1 MMGIKVRVFFW
12 MDKIEVFG
20 KALNK
25 PKVLSGSSAP
35 IPEPFGGIPS
45 GVFAVFAVVILTL
58 ALASYT
64 PEDEESFTPNGLT
77 SSQSSYL
84 ENILSDRS
92 RSSPTL
98 SSYDTCGFLEMDLKE
113 HLKEEMR
120 VTLGTNSY
128 YYGGGWIEDDIM
140 FVDDAVMEMDGATSA
155 VDLTPPQEY
164 LLKNSPG
171 SGQGVDF
178 SGTNN
183 QEQGVDEADFVKTDG
198 SFVYMINKGYSDY
211 GIYPSGKLHILD
223 IPEVG
228 NISYLSNIS
237 IEGRPTEMLLVD
249 DKAVVYSNVQI
260 YSYYEEKHPLD
271 DVVKKERKAP
281 ISIDSSK
288 ESEDIIMDYDYGHY
302 YRTTSFTKL
311 TVLDLTNRSS
321 PQISKELYIEGG
333 YQTARESEGTVRMV
347 SYGWMEIDGL
357 KTWLDFSDYR
367 TYWELDWD
375 SSKREQIWMEVMNE
389 TIEYNDRVIDQTPL
403 DDLLPRIY
411 EKSGDNITIH
421 KYTESGDGNCQNF
434 ATASDSTGQGITS
447 IMTLDLLEENF
458 SFNADHIL
466 SNWATVYAS
475 GDVMIMA
482 EASQSSWWFWGEEES
497 NYQEMTNLHVF
508 DISNPGQTDYIA
520 SGRINGTIQDQF
532 SLSEHD
538 GNIRVCSTTGQWGR
552 WWMDN
557 PEPMLSHVFVLG
569 LNADK
574 TEYEVIGKV
583 GDIAPDESIWSAR
596 FVGDKAYIVTF
607 RNIDPLWT
615 IDLSEPTNPRVI
627 GELKVPGVSTYI
639 HPVGDT
645 HILTIGIAGDDDGL
659 DWGVTQISFFDVS
672 DFSNP
677 ILESS
682 LKLNPAPNGENGWSY
697 SYSEATYEHKA
708 FQYWEDDGLLAIPMS
723 TSRWYQ
729 DTVEEDG
736 KMYHYHGYEYISK
749 LMLINA
755 TPGKSLEIYN
765 ENIDHSSYYGS
776 RYSWDSPDIKRSIF
790 MGGGDYIYAISE
802 KAVTAHNVATMEKT
816 GFTELPSNNKP
827 VYEPYYYYEEI
838 EEESSEKEDSEDS
851 GSTEEGE
858 GEAPPEDESS

>member
-1 MMGIKVRVFFW
+1 

-20 KALNK
+20 KSLNK
-25 PKVLSGSSAP
+25 PRGLSGGDVP

-45 GVFAVFAVVILTL
+45 GVFAIFAVVILTL
-58 ALASYT
+58 SIATYM
-64 PEDEESFTPNGLT
+64 PEEDQQNNYSSTLT
-77 SSQSSYL
+77 SSQSTYL

-98 SSYDTCGFLEMDLKE
+98 SPYDTCGFLEMDLKE

-120 VTLGTNSY
+120 VTLGTG
-128 YYGGGWIEDDIM
+128 YYGGGGWFI
-140 FVDDAVMEMDGATSA
+140 DDAIMVEDAVIEMDGASPTADS
-155 VDLTPPQEY
+155 VPNSGGSP
-164 LLKNSPG
+164 KNYPG
-171 SGQGVDF
+171 GEQGVDF

-198 SFVYMINKGYSDY
+198 SFVYMLNKGYSDY

-223 IPEVG
+223 IPEAG

-260 YSYYEEKHPLD
+260 YSYYDEKHILD
-271 DVVKKERKAP
+271 DVVKEERKA
-281 ISIDSSK
+281 SNSVGSTQSSTESDEGIDSSDDF
-288 ESEDIIMDYDYGHY
+288 EEIFDYGYY

-311 TVLDLTNRSS
+311 TVLDLTNRSL
-321 PQISKELYIEGG
+321 PEVSKELYIEGS
-333 YQTARESEGTVRMV
+333 YQTAREFEGTIRMV

-357 KTWLDFSDYR
+357 KTWLDFSDYK
-367 TYWELDWD
+367 TYWDLDWD
-375 SSKREQIWMEVMNE
+375 SPKKEQIWMEVMNE
-389 TIEYNDRVIDQTPL
+389 TIEYNDKVIDQTPL
-403 DDLLPRIY
+403 DNLLPRIH
-411 EKSGDNITIH
+411 EKSGEEIITH
-421 KYTESGDGNCQNF
+421 KYTESEEGNCQNF
-434 ATASDSTGQGITS
+434 AAASDSTGQGITS
-447 IMTLDLLEENF
+447 IMTLNLLEENF

-475 GDVMIMA
+475 GNVMVMA
-482 EASQSSWWFWGEEES
+482 EASQSSWWFWGDEES
-497 NYQEMTNLHVF
+497 DFQEMTNLHVF

-532 SLSEHD
+532 SLSEHN

-552 WWMDN
+552 WWMND

-569 LNADK
+569 LNADE

-596 FVGDKAYIVTF
+596 FIGDKAYIVTF

-615 IDLSEPTNPRVI
+615 VDLSEPTNPRII
-627 GELKVPGVSTYI
+627 GELKIPGVSTYI

-645 HILTIGIAGDDDGL
+645 HLLTIGIAGDDEGL

-677 ILESS
+677 ILESE
-682 LKLNPAPNGENGWSY
+682 LKLNPAPNEDNGWSY
-697 SYSEATYEHKA
+697 SHSEATYEHKA
-708 FQYWEDDGLLAIPMS
+708 FQYWESDGLLAIPLS
-723 TSRWYQ
+723 TNRW
-729 DTVEEDG
+729 VENSVIEDG
-736 KMYHYHGYEYISK
+736 KTYNYYGYEYVSK

-755 TPGKSLEIYN
+755 TPEKPLEIYN
-765 ENIDHSSYYGS
+765 DNIDHSSYYGS
-776 RYSWDSPDIKRSIF
+776 RFSWDTPSIKRSIF

-802 KAVTAHNVATMEKT
+802 KAITAHNVLTMAKS
-816 GFTELPSNNKP
+816 GSVELPSDKKP
-827 VYEPYYYYEEI
+827 IYNHYFI
-838 EEESSEKEDSEDS
+838 EEEPEASP
-851 GSTEEGE
+851 TEE
-858 GEAPPEDESS
+858 SS

>member
-1 MMGIKVRVFFW
+1 
-12 MDKIEVFG
+12 
-20 KALNK
+20 
-25 PKVLSGSSAP
+25 
-35 IPEPFGGIPS
+35 
-45 GVFAVFAVVILTL
+45 
-58 ALASYT
+58 
-64 PEDEESFTPNGLT
+64 
-77 SSQSSYL
+77 
-84 ENILSDRS
+84 
-92 RSSPTL
+92 
-98 SSYDTCGFLEMDLKE
+98 
-113 HLKEEMR
+113 
-120 VTLGTNSY
+120 
-128 YYGGGWIEDDIM
+128 
-140 FVDDAVMEMDGATSA
+140 
-155 VDLTPPQEY
+155 
-164 LLKNSPG
+164 
-171 SGQGVDF
+171 
-178 SGTNN
+178 
-183 QEQGVDEADFVKTDG
+183 
-198 SFVYMINKGYSDY
+198 
-211 GIYPSGKLHILD
+211 
-223 IPEVG
+223 
-228 NISYLSNIS
+228 
-237 IEGRPTEMLLVD
+237 
-249 DKAVVYSNVQI
+249 
-260 YSYYEEKHPLD
+260 
-271 DVVKKERKAP
+271 
-281 ISIDSSK
+281 
-288 ESEDIIMDYDYGHY
+288 
-302 YRTTSFTKL
+302 
-311 TVLDLTNRSS
+311 
-321 PQISKELYIEGG
+321 
-333 YQTARESEGTVRMV
+333 MV

-389 TIEYNDRVIDQTPL
+389 TIDYNDKVIDQTPL

-645 HILTIGIAGDDDGL
+645 HLLTIGIAGDDDGL

-697 SYSEATYEHKA
+697 SHSEATYEHKA
-708 FQYWEDDGLLAIPMS
+708 FQYWEGDGLLAIPMS
-723 TSRWYQ
+723 SSRWYQ
-729 DTVEEDG
+729 EMVEEDG
-736 KMYHYHGYEYISK
+736 KTYHYYGYEYISK

-755 TPGKSLEIYN
+755 TPGKSLEIYS

-838 EEESSEKEDSEDS
+838 EEESSEKEDSD
-851 GSTEEGE
+851 STEEGE
-858 GEAPPEDESS
+858 GEAPPEEESSQ

>member
-1 MMGIKVRVFFW
+1 MMEIRVRVFFW

-20 KALNK
+20 KALNM
-25 PKVLSGSSAP
+25 PKGLSGSSTP

-64 PEDEESFTPNGLT
+64 PDDEESFTPNGLT
-77 SSQSSYL
+77 LSQSSYL

-92 RSSPTL
+92 RSSPAL

-120 VTLGTNSY
+120 VNLGTGSY
-128 YYGGGWIEDDIM
+128 YYGGSWLEDDMIM
-140 FVDDAVMEMDGATSA
+140 VDDAVMEMDGATSTT
-155 VDLTPPQEY
+155 DSTPSSGGSP
-164 LLKNSPG
+164 KNSPG
-171 SGQGVDF
+171 AEQGVDF

-211 GIYPSGKLHILD
+211 GRYPSGKLHILV
-223 IPEVG
+223 IPEAG
-228 NISYLSNIS
+228 NISYLTNIS

-249 DKAVVYSNVQI
+249 DTAVVYSNVQI

-271 DVVKKERKAP
+271 DVVKKKRKAP
-281 ISIDSSK
+281 ISTDSSE
-288 ESEDIIMDYDYGHY
+288 ESEDIIMDYDFGYY

-333 YQTARESEGTVRMV
+333 YQTARESGGTVRMV

-357 KTWLDFSDYR
+357 KTWLDFSDYG

-389 TIEYNDRVIDQTPL
+389 TIEYNDKVIDQTPL

-411 EKSGDNITIH
+411 EKSGDNITTH

-434 ATASDSTGQGITS
+434 AAASDSTGQGITS

-475 GDVMIMA
+475 GDVMVMA

-569 LNADK
+569 LNADE
-574 TEYEVIGKV
+574 TEYQVIGKV

-596 FVGDKAYIVTF
+596 FIGDKAYIVTF

-615 IDLSEPTNPRVI
+615 IDLSEPTNPRII
-627 GELKVPGVSTYI
+627 GELKIPGVSTYI

-645 HILTIGIAGDDDGL
+645 HLLTIGIAGDDEGL

-677 ILESS
+677 ILESE

-697 SYSEATYEHKA
+697 SHSEATYEHKA
-708 FQYWEDDGLLAIPMS
+708 FQYWESDGLLAIPMS
-723 TSRWYQ
+723 TSRWFENSI
-729 DTVEEDG
+729 TEGG
-736 KMYHYHGYEYISK
+736 KEYNYYGYEYVSK

-755 TPGKSLEIYN
+755 TPEQPLEIYN

-802 KAVTAHNVATMEKT
+802 KAITAHNVATMEKT
-816 GFTELPSNNKP
+816 GSAELPSDKKP
-827 VYEPYYYYEEI
+827 IYEQYYYYEEI
-838 EEESSEKEDSEDS
+838 EEET
-851 GSTEEGE
+851 TEREE
-858 GEAPPEDESS
+858 TNS

>member
-1 MMGIKVRVFFW
+1 
-12 MDKIEVFG
+12 MDKIDVFG
-20 KALNK
+20 KSLNK
-25 PKVLSGSSAP
+25 PKGLSGSSLP

-45 GVFAVFAVVILTL
+45 GIFAIFAVVILTL
-58 ALASYT
+58 SVATYM
-64 PEDEESFTPNGLT
+64 PGNDEENLAPNGLT

-120 VTLGTNSY
+120 VNLGTGSY
-128 YYGGGWIEDDIM
+128 YYGGGWFEEDM
-140 FVDDAVMEMDGATSA
+140 VMVDDAVMEMDGATSTA
-155 VDLTPPQEY
+155 DSAPSSGGSP
-164 LLKNSPG
+164 KNSPG
-171 SGQGVDF
+171 GEQGVDF

-211 GIYPSGKLHILD
+211 GRYPSGKLHILD
-223 IPEVG
+223 IPEDG

-260 YSYYEEKHPLD
+260 YSYYEDKHILD
-271 DVVKKERKAP
+271 DVVKMERKAP
-281 ISIDSSK
+281 TNIDSSTDSSDEDSSK
-288 ESEDIIMDYDYGHY
+288 ESEDTIIDYDYGHY

-311 TVLDLTNRSS
+311 TVLDLTNRSL
-321 PQISKELYIEGG
+321 PQITKELYIEGN
-333 YQTARESEGTVRMV
+333 YQTARESGGTVRMV

-389 TIEYNDRVIDQTPL
+389 TIEYNDKVIDQTPL
-403 DDLLPRIY
+403 DNLLPRIH
-411 EKSGDNITIH
+411 EKFENNITTH

-434 ATASDSTGQGITS
+434 ASASDSTGQGITS
-447 IMTLDLLEENF
+447 VMTLDLLEENF

-475 GDVMIMA
+475 GDVMVMA
-482 EASQSSWWFWGEEES
+482 EASQSSWWFWGDDES
-497 NYQEMTNLHVF
+497 DYQEMTNLHVF

-532 SLSEHD
+532 SLSEHN

-552 WWMDN
+552 WWMDD

-569 LNADK
+569 LNTDE

-596 FVGDKAYIVTF
+596 FIGDKAYIVTF

-615 IDLSEPTNPRVI
+615 IDLSEPTDPKII
-627 GELKVPGVSTYI
+627 GELKIPGVSTYI

-645 HILTIGIAGDDDGL
+645 HLLTIGIAGDDDGL

-677 ILESS
+677 ILESE

-697 SYSEATYEHKA
+697 SHSEATYEHKA
-708 FQYWEDDGLLAIPMS
+708 FQYWESDGLLAIPMS
-723 TSRWYQ
+723 TSRW
-729 DTVEEDG
+729 VENSIMEDG
-736 KMYHYHGYEYISK
+736 KEYNYYGYEYVSK

-755 TPGKSLEIYN
+755 TPNQPLEIYN
-765 ENIDHSSYYGS
+765 ENIDHSSYYES
-776 RYSWDSPDIKRSIF
+776 RYSWDSPDIKRSMF

-802 KAVTAHNVATMEKT
+802 KAITAHNVATMEKT
-816 GFTELPSNNKP
+816 GSVELPSDKKP
-827 VYEPYYYYEEI
+827 TYEPYYYYEEEI
-838 EEESSEKEDSEDS
+838 EEEATEKEETDSS
-851 GSTEEGE
+851 NEGE
-858 GEAPPEDESS
+858 GEAPPEDS

>member
-1 MMGIKVRVFFW
+1 

-20 KALNK
+20 KSLNK
-25 PKVLSGSSAP
+25 PRGLSGGDVP

-45 GVFAVFAVVILTL
+45 GVFAIFAVVILTL
-58 ALASYT
+58 SIATYM
-64 PEDEESFTPNGLT
+64 PEEDQQNNYSSTLT
-77 SSQSSYL
+77 SSQSTYL

-120 VTLGTNSY
+120 VTLGTG
-128 YYGGGWIEDDIM
+128 YYGGGGWFIDDAIM
-140 FVDDAVMEMDGATSA
+140 VEDAVMEMDGASPTADSA
-155 VDLTPPQEY
+155 PNSGGSP
-164 LLKNSPG
+164 KNSPG
-171 SGQGVDF
+171 GEQGVDF

-198 SFVYMINKGYSDY
+198 SFVYMLNKGYSDY

-223 IPEVG
+223 IPEAG

-260 YSYYEEKHPLD
+260 YSYYDEKHILD
-271 DVVKKERKAP
+271 DVVKEERKVSNSVGSTQSSAE
-281 ISIDSSK
+281 SDEGIDSSDDF
-288 ESEDIIMDYDYGHY
+288 EEIFDYGYY

-311 TVLDLTNRSS
+311 TVLDLTNRSL
-321 PQISKELYIEGG
+321 PEVSKELYIEGS
-333 YQTARESEGTVRMV
+333 YQTAREFEGTIRMV

-357 KTWLDFSDYR
+357 KTWLDFSDYK
-367 TYWELDWD
+367 TYWDLDWD
-375 SSKREQIWMEVMNE
+375 SPKKEQIWMEVMNE
-389 TIEYNDRVIDQTPL
+389 TIEYNDKVIDQTPL
-403 DDLLPRIY
+403 DNLLPRIH
-411 EKSGDNITIH
+411 EKSGEEIITH
-421 KYTESGDGNCQNF
+421 KYTESEEGNCQNF
-434 ATASDSTGQGITS
+434 AAASDGTGQGITS
-447 IMTLDLLEENF
+447 IMTLNLLEENF

-475 GDVMIMA
+475 GNVMVMA
-482 EASQSSWWFWGEEES
+482 EASQSSWWFWGDEES
-497 NYQEMTNLHVF
+497 DFQEMTNLHVF

-532 SLSEHD
+532 SLSEHN

-552 WWMDN
+552 WWMND

-569 LNADK
+569 LNADE

-596 FVGDKAYIVTF
+596 FIGDKAYIVTF

-615 IDLSEPTNPRVI
+615 IDLSEPTNPRII
-627 GELKVPGVSTYI
+627 GELKIPGVSTYI

-645 HILTIGIAGDDDGL
+645 HLLTIGIAGDDEGL

-677 ILESS
+677 ILESE
-682 LKLNPAPNGENGWSY
+682 LKLNPASNEDIGWSY
-697 SYSEATYEHKA
+697 SHSEATYEHKA
-708 FQYWEDDGLLAIPMS
+708 FQYWESDGLLAIPLS
-723 TSRWYQ
+723 TSRWFENS
-729 DTVEEDG
+729 VIEDG
-736 KMYHYHGYEYISK
+736 KTYIYHGYEYVSK

-755 TPGKSLEIYN
+755 TPEKPLEIYN
-765 ENIDHSSYYGS
+765 DNIDHSSYYGS
-776 RYSWDSPDIKRSIF
+776 RFSWDTPSIKRSIF

-802 KAVTAHNVATMEKT
+802 KAITAHNVLTMAKS
-816 GFTELPSNNKP
+816 GSVELPSDKKP
-827 VYEPYYYYEEI
+827 IYERYFSEEN
-838 EEESSEKEDSEDS
+838 
-851 GSTEEGE
+851 GAST
-858 GEAPPEDESS
+858 EDESS

>member
-1 MMGIKVRVFFW
+1 MMEIRVRVFFW

-20 KALNK
+20 KALNM
-25 PKVLSGSSAP
+25 PKGLSGSSTP

-64 PEDEESFTPNGLT
+64 PDDEESFTPNGLT
-77 SSQSSYL
+77 LSQSSYL

-92 RSSPTL
+92 RSSPAL

-120 VTLGTNSY
+120 VNLGTGSY
-128 YYGGGWIEDDIM
+128 YYGGSWLEDDMIM
-140 FVDDAVMEMDGATSA
+140 VDDAVMEMDGATSTT
-155 VDLTPPQEY
+155 DSTPSSGGSP
-164 LLKNSPG
+164 KNSPG
-171 SGQGVDF
+171 AEQGVDF

-211 GIYPSGKLHILD
+211 GRYPSGKLHILV
-223 IPEVG
+223 IPEAG
-228 NISYLSNIS
+228 NISYLTNIS

-249 DKAVVYSNVQI
+249 DTAVVYSNVQI

-271 DVVKKERKAP
+271 DVVKKKRKAP
-281 ISIDSSK
+281 ISTDSSE
-288 ESEDIIMDYDYGHY
+288 ESEDIIMDYDFGYY

-333 YQTARESEGTVRMV
+333 YQTARESGGTVRMV

-357 KTWLDFSDYR
+357 KTWLDFSDYGI
-367 TYWELDWD
+367 YWELDWD

-389 TIEYNDRVIDQTPL
+389 TIEYNDKVIDQTPL

-411 EKSGDNITIH
+411 EKSGDNITTH

-434 ATASDSTGQGITS
+434 AAASDSTGQGITS

-475 GDVMIMA
+475 GDVMVMA

-569 LNADK
+569 LNADE
-574 TEYEVIGKV
+574 TEYQVIGKV

-596 FVGDKAYIVTF
+596 FIGDKAYIVTF

-615 IDLSEPTNPRVI
+615 IDLSEPTNPRII
-627 GELKVPGVSTYI
+627 GELKIPGVSTYI

-645 HILTIGIAGDDDGL
+645 HLLTIGIAGDDEGL

-677 ILESS
+677 ILESE

-697 SYSEATYEHKA
+697 SHSEATYEHKA
-708 FQYWEDDGLLAIPMS
+708 FQYWESDGLLSIPMS
-723 TSRWYQ
+723 TSRWFENSI
-729 DTVEEDG
+729 TEGG
-736 KMYHYHGYEYISK
+736 KEYNYYGYEYVSK

-755 TPGKSLEIYN
+755 TPEQPLEIYN

-802 KAVTAHNVATMEKT
+802 KAITAHNVATMEKT
-816 GFTELPSNNKP
+816 GSAELPSDKKP
-827 VYEPYYYYEEI
+827 IYEQYYYYEEI
-838 EEESSEKEDSEDS
+838 EEET
-851 GSTEEGE
+851 TEREE
-858 GEAPPEDESS
+858 TNS

>member
-1 MMGIKVRVFFW
+1 MMEIRVRVFFW

-20 KALNK
+20 KALNM
-25 PKVLSGSSAP
+25 PKGLSGSSTP

-64 PEDEESFTPNGLT
+64 PDDEESFTPNGLT

-92 RSSPTL
+92 RSSPAL

-120 VTLGTNSY
+120 VNLGTGSY
-128 YYGGGWIEDDIM
+128 YYGGSWLEDDMIM
-140 FVDDAVMEMDGATSA
+140 VDDAVMEMDGATSTT
-155 VDLTPPQEY
+155 DSTPSSGGSP
-164 LLKNSPG
+164 KNSPG
-171 SGQGVDF
+171 AEQGVDF

-198 SFVYMINKGYSDY
+198 SFVYMINKGYSDF
-211 GIYPSGKLHILD
+211 GRYPSGKLHILV
-223 IPEVG
+223 IPEAG
-228 NISYLSNIS
+228 NISYLTNIS

-249 DKAVVYSNVQI
+249 DTAVVYSNVQI

-271 DVVKKERKAP
+271 DVVKKKRKAP
-281 ISIDSSK
+281 ISTDSSE
-288 ESEDIIMDYDYGHY
+288 ESEDIIMDYDFGYY

-333 YQTARESEGTVRMV
+333 YQTARESGGTVRMV

-357 KTWLDFSDYR
+357 KTWLDFSDYG

-389 TIEYNDRVIDQTPL
+389 TIEYNDKVIDQSPL

-411 EKSGDNITIH
+411 EKSGDNITTH

-434 ATASDSTGQGITS
+434 AAASDSTGQGITS

-475 GDVMIMA
+475 GDVMVMA

-569 LNADK
+569 LNADE
-574 TEYEVIGKV
+574 TEYQVIGKV

-596 FVGDKAYIVTF
+596 FIGDKAYIVTF

-615 IDLSEPTNPRVI
+615 IDLSEPTNPRII
-627 GELKVPGVSTYI
+627 GELKIPGVSTYI

-645 HILTIGIAGDDDGL
+645 HLLTIGIAGDDEGL

-677 ILESS
+677 ILESE

-697 SYSEATYEHKA
+697 SHSEATYEHKA
-708 FQYWEDDGLLAIPMS
+708 FQYWESDGLLAIPMS
-723 TSRWYQ
+723 TSRWFENSI
-729 DTVEEDG
+729 TEDG
-736 KMYHYHGYEYISK
+736 KEYYYYGYEYVSK

-755 TPGKSLEIYN
+755 TPEQPLEIYS
-765 ENIDHSSYYGS
+765 ENIDHSLYYS
-776 RYSWDSPDIKRSIF
+776 SKYSWDSPDIKRSIF

-802 KAVTAHNVATMEKT
+802 KAITAHNVATMEKT
-816 GFTELPSNNKP
+816 GSAELPSDKKP
-827 VYEPYYYYEEI
+827 IYDQYYYYEEI
-838 EEESSEKEDSEDS
+838 EEET
-851 GSTEEGE
+851 TEREE
-858 GEAPPEDESS
+858 TNS

>member
-1 MMGIKVRVFFW
+1 

-20 KALNK
+20 KSLNK
-25 PKVLSGSSAP
+25 PRGLSGGDAP

-45 GVFAVFAVVILTL
+45 GVFAIFAVVILTL
-58 ALASYT
+58 SIATYM
-64 PEDEESFTPNGLT
+64 PEEDQQNNYSSTLT
-77 SSQSSYL
+77 SSQSTYL

-120 VTLGTNSY
+120 VTLGTG
-128 YYGGGWIEDDIM
+128 YYGGGGWFI
-140 FVDDAVMEMDGATSA
+140 DDAIMVEDAVIEMDGASPTADS
-155 VDLTPPQEY
+155 VPNSGGSP
-164 LLKNSPG
+164 KNYPG
-171 SGQGVDF
+171 GEQGVDF

-198 SFVYMINKGYSDY
+198 SFVYMLNKGYSDY
-211 GIYPSGKLHILD
+211 GIYPSGKLHILE
-223 IPEVG
+223 IPEAG

-260 YSYYEEKHPLD
+260 YSYYDEKHILD
-271 DVVKKERKAP
+271 DVVKEERKA
-281 ISIDSSK
+281 SNSVGSTQSSTESDEGIDSSDDF
-288 ESEDIIMDYDYGHY
+288 EEIFDYGYY

-311 TVLDLTNRSS
+311 TVLDLTNRSL
-321 PQISKELYIEGG
+321 PEVSKELYIEGS
-333 YQTARESEGTVRMV
+333 YQTAREFEGTIRMV

-357 KTWLDFSDYR
+357 KTWLDFSDYK
-367 TYWELDWD
+367 TYWDLDWD
-375 SSKREQIWMEVMNE
+375 SPKKEQIWMEVMNE
-389 TIEYNDRVIDQTPL
+389 TIEYNDKVIDQTPL
-403 DDLLPRIY
+403 DNLLPRIH
-411 EKSGDNITIH
+411 EKSGEEIITH
-421 KYTESGDGNCQNF
+421 KYTESEEGNCQNF
-434 ATASDSTGQGITS
+434 AAASDSTGQGITS
-447 IMTLDLLEENF
+447 IMTLNLLEENF

-475 GDVMIMA
+475 GNVMVMA
-482 EASQSSWWFWGEEES
+482 EASQSSWWFWGDEES
-497 NYQEMTNLHVF
+497 DFQEMTNLHVF

-532 SLSEHD
+532 SLSEYN

-552 WWMDN
+552 WWMND

-569 LNADK
+569 LNADE

-596 FVGDKAYIVTF
+596 FIGDKAYIVTF

-615 IDLSEPTNPRVI
+615 VDLSEPTNPRII
-627 GELKVPGVSTYI
+627 GELKIPGVSTYI

-645 HILTIGIAGDDDGL
+645 HLLTIGIAGDDEGL

-677 ILESS
+677 ILESE
-682 LKLNPAPNGENGWSY
+682 LKLNPAPNEDNGWSY
-697 SYSEATYEHKA
+697 SHSEATYEHKA
-708 FQYWEDDGLLAIPMS
+708 FQYWESDGLLAIPLS
-723 TSRWYQ
+723 TNRW
-729 DTVEEDG
+729 VENSVIEDG
-736 KMYHYHGYEYISK
+736 KTYNYYGYEYVSK

-755 TPGKSLEIYN
+755 TPEKPLEIYN
-765 ENIDHSSYYGS
+765 DNIDHSSYYGS
-776 RYSWDSPDIKRSIF
+776 RFSWDTPSIKRSIF

-802 KAVTAHNVATMEKT
+802 KAITAHNVLTMAKS
-816 GFTELPSNNKP
+816 GSVELPSDKKP
-827 VYEPYYYYEEI
+827 IYNHYFI
-838 EEESSEKEDSEDS
+838 EEEPEASP
-851 GSTEEGE
+851 TEE
-858 GEAPPEDESS
+858 SS

>member
-1 MMGIKVRVFFW
+1 

-20 KALNK
+20 KALNM
-25 PKVLSGSSAP
+25 PKGLSGSSTP

-64 PEDEESFTPNGLT
+64 PDDEESFTPNGLT
-77 SSQSSYL
+77 LSQSSYL

-92 RSSPTL
+92 RSSPAL

-120 VTLGTNSY
+120 VNLGTGSY
-128 YYGGGWIEDDIM
+128 YYGGSWLEDDMIM
-140 FVDDAVMEMDGATSA
+140 VDDAVMEMDGATSTT
-155 VDLTPPQEY
+155 DSTPSSGGSP
-164 LLKNSPG
+164 KNSPG
-171 SGQGVDF
+171 AEQGVDF

-211 GIYPSGKLHILD
+211 GRYPSGKLHILV
-223 IPEVG
+223 IPEAG
-228 NISYLSNIS
+228 NISYLTNIS

-249 DKAVVYSNVQI
+249 DTAVVYSNVQI

-271 DVVKKERKAP
+271 DVVKKKRKAP
-281 ISIDSSK
+281 ISTDSSE
-288 ESEDIIMDYDYGHY
+288 ESEDIIMDYDFGYY

-333 YQTARESEGTVRMV
+333 YQTARESGGTVRMV

-357 KTWLDFSDYR
+357 KTWLDFSDYG

-389 TIEYNDRVIDQTPL
+389 TIEYNDKVIDQTPL

-411 EKSGDNITIH
+411 EKSGDNITTH

-434 ATASDSTGQGITS
+434 AAASDSTGQGITS

-475 GDVMIMA
+475 GDVMVMA

-569 LNADK
+569 LNADE
-574 TEYEVIGKV
+574 TEYQVIGKV

-596 FVGDKAYIVTF
+596 FIGDKAYIVTF

-615 IDLSEPTNPRVI
+615 IDLSEPTNPRII
-627 GELKVPGVSTYI
+627 GELKIPGVSTYI

-645 HILTIGIAGDDDGL
+645 HLLTIGIAGDDEGL

-677 ILESS
+677 ILESE

-697 SYSEATYEHKA
+697 SHSEATYEHKA
-708 FQYWEDDGLLAIPMS
+708 FQYWESDGLLAIPMS
-723 TSRWYQ
+723 TSRWFENSI
-729 DTVEEDG
+729 TEGG
-736 KMYHYHGYEYISK
+736 KEYNYYGYEYVSK

-755 TPGKSLEIYN
+755 TPEQPLEIYN

-802 KAVTAHNVATMEKT
+802 KAITAHNVATMEKT
-816 GFTELPSNNKP
+816 GSAELPSDKKP
-827 VYEPYYYYEEI
+827 IYEQYYYYEEI
-838 EEESSEKEDSEDS
+838 EEET
-851 GSTEEGE
+851 TEREE
-858 GEAPPEDESS
+858 TNS

>member
-1 MMGIKVRVFFW
+1 
-12 MDKIEVFG
+12 
-20 KALNK
+20 
-25 PKVLSGSSAP
+25 
-35 IPEPFGGIPS
+35 
-45 GVFAVFAVVILTL
+45 
-58 ALASYT
+58 
-64 PEDEESFTPNGLT
+64 
-77 SSQSSYL
+77 
-84 ENILSDRS
+84 
-92 RSSPTL
+92 
-98 SSYDTCGFLEMDLKE
+98 
-113 HLKEEMR
+113 
-120 VTLGTNSY
+120 
-128 YYGGGWIEDDIM
+128 
-140 FVDDAVMEMDGATSA
+140 
-155 VDLTPPQEY
+155 
-164 LLKNSPG
+164 
-171 SGQGVDF
+171 
-178 SGTNN
+178 
-183 QEQGVDEADFVKTDG
+183 
-198 SFVYMINKGYSDY
+198 
-211 GIYPSGKLHILD
+211 
-223 IPEVG
+223 
-228 NISYLSNIS
+228 
-237 IEGRPTEMLLVD
+237 
-249 DKAVVYSNVQI
+249 
-260 YSYYEEKHPLD
+260 
-271 DVVKKERKAP
+271 
-281 ISIDSSK
+281 
-288 ESEDIIMDYDYGHY
+288 
-302 YRTTSFTKL
+302 
-311 TVLDLTNRSS
+311 
-321 PQISKELYIEGG
+321 
-333 YQTARESEGTVRMV
+333 
-347 SYGWMEIDGL
+347 
-357 KTWLDFSDYR
+357 
-367 TYWELDWD
+367 
-375 SSKREQIWMEVMNE
+375 
-389 TIEYNDRVIDQTPL
+389 
-403 DDLLPRIY
+403 
-411 EKSGDNITIH
+411 
-421 KYTESGDGNCQNF
+421 
-434 ATASDSTGQGITS
+434 
-447 IMTLDLLEENF
+447 MTLDLLEENF

-615 IDLSEPTNPRVI
+615 IDLSEPTNPRII

-645 HILTIGIAGDDDGL
+645 HLLTIGIAGDDDGL

-682 LKLNPAPNGENGWSY
+682 LKLNPAPNGENDWSY
-697 SYSEATYEHKA
+697 SHSEATYEHKA

-790 MGGGDYIYAISE
+790 LGGGDYIYAISE

-827 VYEPYYYYEEI
+827 VYELHYYYEEI
-838 EEESSEKEDSEDS
+838 EEESSEREDSEDS

>member
-1 MMGIKVRVFFW
+1 
-12 MDKIEVFG
+12 MDKIDVFG
-20 KALNK
+20 KSLNK
-25 PKVLSGSSAP
+25 PKGLSGSSLP

-45 GVFAVFAVVILTL
+45 GVFAIFAVVILTL
-58 ALASYT
+58 SIATYMPS
-64 PEDEESFTPNGLT
+64 DNEENVSSNILT
-77 SSQSSYL
+77 SSQSTYL

-120 VTLGTNSY
+120 VNLGTGSY
-128 YYGGGWIEDDIM
+128 YYGGGWFGEDM
-140 FVDDAVMEMDGATSA
+140 VMVDDAVMEMDGATSTA
-155 VDLTPPQEY
+155 DSVPSSGGSP
-164 LLKNSPG
+164 KNSPG
-171 SGQGVDF
+171 REQGVDF

-223 IPEVG
+223 IPEAG

-249 DKAVVYSNVQI
+249 GKAVVYSNIQI
-260 YSYYEEKHPLD
+260 YSYYEDTHILD

-281 ISIDSSK
+281 ISIDSSTASSDEDIDSSK
-288 ESEDIIMDYDYGHY
+288 ESEGTIIDYDYGYY

-311 TVLDLTNRSS
+311 TVLDLTNRSL
-321 PQISKELYIEGG
+321 PQITKELYIEGN
-333 YQTARESEGTVRMV
+333 YQTARESGGTVRMV

-389 TIEYNDRVIDQTPL
+389 TIEYNDKVIDQTPL
-403 DDLLPRIY
+403 DDLLPRIH
-411 EKSGDNITIH
+411 EKSGDNITTH

-434 ATASDSTGQGITS
+434 AAASDSTGQGITS
-447 IMTLDLLEENF
+447 VMTLDLLEENF

-466 SNWATVYAS
+466 SNWATVYTS
-475 GDVMIMA
+475 GDVMVMA
-482 EASQSSWWFWGEEES
+482 EASQSSWWFWGEEKS
-497 NYQEMTNLHVF
+497 DYQEMTNLHVF
-508 DISNPGQTDYIA
+508 DVSNPGQTDYIA

-532 SLSEHD
+532 SLSEHN

-552 WWMDN
+552 WWMDD

-569 LNADK
+569 LNTDE

-615 IDLSEPTNPRVI
+615 IDLSEPTNPRII
-627 GELKVPGVSTYI
+627 GELKIPGVSTYI

-645 HILTIGIAGDDDGL
+645 HLLTIGIAGDDDGL

-677 ILESS
+677 ILESE
-682 LKLNPAPNGENGWSY
+682 LKLNPAPNGESGWSY
-697 SYSEATYEHKA
+697 SHSEATYEHKA
-708 FQYWEDDGLLAIPMS
+708 FQYWESDGLLAIPMS
-723 TSRWYQ
+723 TSRW
-729 DTVEEDG
+729 VENSIIEDG
-736 KMYHYHGYEYISK
+736 KEYNYYGYEYVSK

-755 TPGKSLEIYN
+755 TPDQPLEIYN

-776 RYSWDSPDIKRSIF
+776 RYSWDSPDIKRSMF

-802 KAVTAHNVATMEKT
+802 KAITAHNVATMEKT
-816 GFTELPSNNKP
+816 GSVELPSDKKP
-827 VYEPYYYYEEI
+827 TYEPYYYYEEEI
-838 EEESSEKEDSEDS
+838 EEEATEKEE
-851 GSTEEGE
+851 TESSNEGE
-858 GEAPPEDESS
+858 GEAPPEES

>member
-1 MMGIKVRVFFW
+1 

-20 KALNK
+20 KSLNK
-25 PKVLSGSSAP
+25 PRGLSGGDAP
-35 IPEPFGGIPS
+35 VPEPFGGIPS
-45 GVFAVFAVVILTL
+45 GVFAIFAVVILTL
-58 ALASYT
+58 SIATYM
-64 PEDEESFTPNGLT
+64 PEEDQQNNYSSTLT
-77 SSQSSYL
+77 SSQSTYL

-120 VTLGTNSY
+120 VTLGTG
-128 YYGGGWIEDDIM
+128 YYGGGGWFIDDAIM
-140 FVDDAVMEMDGATSA
+140 VEDAVMEMDGASA
-155 VDLTPPQEY
+155 TADSAPNSGGSP
-164 LLKNSPG
+164 KNFPG
-171 SGQGVDF
+171 GEQGVDF

-198 SFVYMINKGYSDY
+198 SFVYMLNKGYSDY

-223 IPEVG
+223 IPEAG

-260 YSYYEEKHPLD
+260 YNYYDEKHILD
-271 DVVKKERKAP
+271 DVVKEERKVSNSVGSTQSSAE
-281 ISIDSSK
+281 SDEGIDSSDDF
-288 ESEDIIMDYDYGHY
+288 EEIFDYGYY

-311 TVLDLTNRSS
+311 TVLDLTNRSL
-321 PQISKELYIEGG
+321 PEVSKELYIEGS

-367 TYWELDWD
+367 TYWDLDWD
-375 SSKREQIWMEVMNE
+375 SPKREQIWMEVMNE
-389 TIEYNDRVIDQTPL
+389 TIEYNDKVIDQIPL
-403 DDLLPRIY
+403 DNLLPRIH
-411 EKSGDNITIH
+411 EKSGEEIITH
-421 KYTESGDGNCQNF
+421 KYTESEEGNCQNF
-434 ATASDSTGQGITS
+434 AAASDGTGQGITS
-447 IMTLDLLEENF
+447 IMTLNLLEENF

-475 GDVMIMA
+475 GNVMVMA
-482 EASQSSWWFWGEEES
+482 EASQSSWWFWGDEES
-497 NYQEMTNLHVF
+497 DFQEMTNLHVF

-569 LNADK
+569 LNADE
-574 TEYEVIGKV
+574 TEYQVIGKV

-596 FVGDKAYIVTF
+596 FIGDKAYIVTF

-615 IDLSEPTNPRVI
+615 IDLSEPTNPRII
-627 GELKVPGVSTYI
+627 GELKIPGVSTYI

-645 HILTIGIAGDDDGL
+645 HLLTIGIAGDDEGL

-677 ILESS
+677 ILESE

-697 SYSEATYEHKA
+697 SHSEATYEHKA
-708 FQYWEDDGLLAIPMS
+708 FQYWESDGLLSIPMS
-723 TSRWYQ
+723 TSRWFENSI
-729 DTVEEDG
+729 TEGG
-736 KMYHYHGYEYISK
+736 KEYNYYGYEYVSK

-755 TPGKSLEIYN
+755 TPEQPLEIYN

-802 KAVTAHNVATMEKT
+802 KAITAHNVATMEKT
-816 GFTELPSNNKP
+816 GSAELPSDKNP
-827 VYEPYYYYEEI
+827 IYDQYYYYEEI
-838 EEESSEKEDSEDS
+838 EEET
-851 GSTEEGE
+851 TEREE
-858 GEAPPEDESS
+858 TNS